1 MKKLLLLVPI
11 LALLLLPMGCEGIEE
26 GIINSMFSD
35 MLEKLTGNFTIKVG
49 GTDGLN
55 FTGEYEVWFLHYDP
69 DTESIVYTKDSYTVE
84 GQVPEQYTF
93 EGDVTTVI
101 FQKQTGDYSLLTV
114 EIWRDEELLAD
125 TWRETSEPWGAVWVG
140 GAIVYE

>member
-11 LALLLLPMGCEGIEE
+11 LALLLLPMGCGGIEE

-35 MLEKLTGNFTIKVG
+35 MLEKLTGDFTIKVG

-69 DTESIVYTKDSYTVE
+69 DTQKIVYTKDSYTVE
-84 GQVPEQYTF
+84 GQVPEEYTF
-93 EGDVTTVI
+93 EGNVSPVI
-101 FQKQTGDYSLLTV
+101 FQKQTGDYSLLSV
-114 EIWRDEELLAD
+114 EIWRDEVLVA
-125 TWRETSEPWGAVWVG
+125 WRETSEPWGAVWIN
-140 GAIVYE
+140 GAILFE

>member
-11 LALLLLPMGCEGIEE
+11 LALLLLPMGCGGIEE

-55 FTGEYEVWFLHYDP
+55 FTGEYEVWLLHYDP
-69 DTESIVYTKDSYTVE
+69 DTEKVVYTKDSYTVE
-84 GQVPEQYTF
+84 GQVPEEYTF
-93 EGDVTTVI
+93 EANVSPVI
-101 FQKQTGDYSLLTV
+101 FQKRTGDYSLLSV
-114 EIWRDEELLAD
+114 EIWRDDVLL
-125 TWRETSEPWGAVWVG
+125 TWRETSEPWGAVWVN
-140 GAIVYE
+140 GAILFE